1 MADDRNPMRERNPIR
16 GDEEAGRSSEEEFI
30 GQTDDEDLED
40 LDEMEDDEDL
50 EA

>member
-1 MADDRNPMRERNPIR
+1 MADDRNPIRERKPMP
-16 GDEEAGRSSEEEFI
+16 GEEEVGRSNEEDFI
-30 GQTDDEDLED
+30 GQTDVDDDED